1 MRLAVL
7 SVLALSSLSS
17 CFSEP
22 PADRVW
28 RCTTDKPLCP
38 QGQRCVNDWCV
49 QEGTAQPDMSV
60 TADGSGTSDMTTKP
74 CSDGF
79 PIGTQGVWAC
89 RGKFSPASP
98 ASTLCLNGYKPC
110 ANASKLTDAECSST
124 DIKGIFLSTQ
134 AAQGSGSAGA
144 RCVTTPPAS
153 NAGSM
158 WYGCGW
164 EQSRKLTERA
174 GMACQ
179 GFPLVH
185 FCEIRIG
192 FPCNLGEVR
201 LDLQTN
207 ENPQHG
213 VLCCPP

>member
-7 SVLALSSLSS
+7 SVLVLSSLSS

-22 PADRVW
+22 PADRMW

-38 QGQRCVNDWCV
+38 QGQTCVNDWCV

-60 TADGSGTSDMTTKP
+60 IADGSGTPDMTTKP
-74 CSDGF
+74 CLDGF

-124 DIKGIFLSTQ
+124 DIKGIFVSSV
-134 AAQGSGSAGA
+134 AAQGGSASAA
-144 RCVTTPPAS
+144 RCITSPPAS
-153 NAGSM
+153 NAGNM

-164 EQSRKLTERA
+164 LSKATERA
-174 GMACQ
+174 GTACE
-179 GFPLVH
+179 GFQNIH
-185 FCEIRIG
+185 YCGAMFG
-192 FPCNLGEVR
+192 FPCNIGEVR
-201 LDLQTN
+201 LDFQTN

>member
-7 SVLALSSLSS
+7 SLLVLSS

-38 QGQRCVNDWCV
+38 QGQTCINDWCV

-89 RGKFSPASP
+89 RGKFSPATAK
-98 ASTLCLNGYKPC
+98 ASSLCQNGYKLC
-110 ANASKLTDAECSST
+110 TSGQKVTDAECSNTALTSFFMA
-124 DIKGIFLSTQ
+124 DVP
-134 AAQGSGSAGA
+134 GSGVNITSQKCYSG
-144 RCVTTPPAS
+144 TGTLNS
-153 NAGSM
+153 
-158 WYGCGW
+158 WFGCGW
-164 EQSRKLTERA
+164 TPTSSGPKAERSN
-174 GMACQ
+174 
-179 GFPLVH
+179 
-185 FCEIRIG
+185 
-192 FPCNLGEVR
+192 FPCQNLPTVLVCDPKNSLTCNFSDGR
-201 LDLQTN
+201 LDFQTN